1 MSDFIVLRPCLE
13 VLLLY
18 IRHQHEILRCL
29 TKGGCAGLLFVK
41 RDKKVEEIRL
51 SLCAILLL
59 KKQLNSIWRWSVMIS
74 GAVVLLLACI
84 SIYTAYVEGFATV
97 QTFLG
102 LLYCILSALDLLD
115 VAGLS
120 QEMVNEMRSI
130 RQALEST
137 PANFESGAYMAEVI
151 VFCVVGVKIGINL
164 ISVVFKTRLLSHFF
178 DESAR
183 YETSVNFVPP
193 ECIRQPAG
201 RYVLRVLQ
209 FLVFVGNVCIST
221 YLAYD
226 QIDYYVR
233 HVIVRVV
240 VKTACVAGDVI
251 FYVYQMSDF
260 IVLRPFLEVL
270 LLYIRQQHNALR
282 GLMVEGSGSS
292 LFVKRDRK
300 VEEIRLNLCAI
311 SLLKNQMNN
320 IWRWSLMISG
330 AVVLLLACVSIYTA
344 FVEGFSTLQPLL
356 GMLYCAL
363 SVLDLLDIA
372 VLSQEM
378 VNEMRSMR
386 QGLQNAPMCSEN
398 EAYFAQ
404 ISYLRDTIKPNEMA
418 LSGAGFFHLNL
429 PLIVSL
435 AGSVITYTVILVQT
449 SESVSTATTV
459 K

>member
-1 MSDFIVLRPCLE
+1 
-13 VLLLY
+13 
-18 IRHQHEILRCL
+18 
-29 TKGGCAGLLFVK
+29 
-41 RDKKVEEIRL
+41 
-51 SLCAILLL
+51 
-59 KKQLNSIWRWSVMIS
+59 MIS
-74 GAVVLLLACI
+74 RKLTQRHSKVYVLTAPRKPLVRTTMSFMKQHTKPYCLILMASGLMTFRKLQATDDQTTKTVWRVFYSTYSLVCFTLFTLVDVVYLHMLYLTF
-84 SIYTAYVEGFATV
+84 SSDV
-97 QTFLG
+97 QVFTMWL
-102 LLYCILSALDLLD
+102 
-115 VAGLS
+115 
-120 QEMVNEMRSI
+120 Q
-130 RQALEST
+130 
-137 PANFESGAYMAEVI
+137 VI

-386 QGLQNAPMCSEN
+386 QGLQNAPMCFEN

-459 K
+459 E